1 MIRKILYPFV
11 LLIFTVSQLTAQNWL
26 TNLNE
31 AKQKAQDD
39 HKNILL
45 VFFGSD
51 WCAPCMKLER
61 TIWQSEEFKTFA
73 KEHFILLKADFPK
86 QKKNQLEPLLQEQ
99 NNQLA
104 AKYNKNGFFPL
115 VVILD
120 KDGKLLGS
128 TGYKNVT
135 PKDYIDILAS
145 LEK

>member
-45 VFFGSD
+45 VFSGSD

>member
-1 MIRKILYPFV
+1 MIRKILYSFV

-31 AKQKAQDD
+31 AKQKAQED

-45 VFFGSD
+45 VFSGSD

-99 NNQLA
+99 NNQLS
-104 AKYNKNGFFPL
+104 AKYNTNGFFPL

-135 PKDYIDILAS
+135 PKEYIDLLVS